1 MVGLSKAVPDYQFYN
16 TNDDEIPGLENL
28 FRWLPGLFYYMVHIF
43 GRMETYAI
51 LAAHYKLYVA
61 VLLSVQ
67 WVWNFVIERF
77 VCQREVLSGNF
88 ATAFQSLVAPFCGLE
103 EDKRYRQYCCWHC
116 ISFAFN
122 LALTASLLNLLSYH
136 EVIPIKR
143 LEHSAFSDLRL
154 EPLHPNV
161 MGRGLSVIIM
171 NVIISSLSGI
181 FSFWKCACCH
191 DLQEPFN
198 IKVETSKRLIREK
211 WNKIRHESNGSSD
224 ERASKRDIYSIQ
236 TASIELSDV
245 PRRLPFMLL

>member
-1 MVGLSKAVPDYQFYN
+1 M
-16 TNDDEIPGLENL
+16 
-28 FRWLPGLFYYMVHIF
+28 MHIF
-43 GRMETYAI
+43 LRMETYAI

-143 LEHSAFSDLRL
+143 LEHSAFSDLSL

-161 MGRGLSVIIM
+161 MGWGGLSVIIVT
-171 NVIISSLSGI
+171 VIISYLSGI
-181 FSFWKCACCH
+181 FAFWKCACCH

-198 IKVETSKRLIREK
+198 NKVDASKRFIREK
-211 WNKIRHESNGSSD
+211 WNKIRHESIGSSE
-224 ERASKRDIYSIQ
+224 ERASNQRNCYSIQ

-245 PRRLPFMLL
+245 SRRIPFMLL